1 MHILLVVL
9 IGLAAG
15 ILGGTTGIGGGSL
28 IVPALVYLVGMDQHM
43 AQGTSLFILLL
54 PVGIGGLSVYWK
66 KSQVDVPAGL
76 LCAIG
81 FLIGGYL
88 GGRMAVSISS
98 RTLQG
103 IFGLFLIFSALMLWR
118 QSRSRAADGGGEHV

>member
-15 ILGGTTGIGGGSL
+15 ILGGTTGIGGGSV

-43 AQGTSLFILLL
+43 AQGTSLFIILL

-66 KSQVDVPAGL
+66 KRQVDVGAGL
-76 LCAIG
+76 LCAFG

-98 RTLQG
+98 RALQG

-118 QSRSRAADGGGEHV
+118 QARNQEAAGGGHA

>member
-15 ILGGTTGIGGGSL
+15 ILGGTTGIGGGSV

-66 KSQVDVPAGL
+66 KSQVDVAAGL
-76 LCAIG
+76 LCAFG

-88 GGRMAVSISS
+88 GGRMAISISS

-118 QSRSRAADGGGEHV
+118 QSRSRESAGGGNA

>member
-1 MHILLVVL
+1 MHILLVAL

-15 ILGGTTGIGGGSL
+15 ILAGTTGIGGGSI
-28 IVPALVYLVGMDQHM
+28 IVPALVYLVGLDQHM

-54 PVGIGGLSVYWK
+54 PVGIGALSVYWK
-66 KSQVDVPAGL
+66 KRQVDVAAGL
-76 LCAIG
+76 LCATG
-81 FLIGGYL
+81 FLLGGYL
-88 GGRMAVSISS
+88 GGRMAISISS

-118 QSRSRAADGGGEHV
+118 QSRNRESTGGENV